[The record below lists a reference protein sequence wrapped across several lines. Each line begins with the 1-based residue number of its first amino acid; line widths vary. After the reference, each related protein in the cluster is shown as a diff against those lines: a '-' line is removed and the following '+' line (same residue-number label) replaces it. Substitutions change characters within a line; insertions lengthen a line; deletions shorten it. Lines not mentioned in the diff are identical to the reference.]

1 MWRKFD
7 INKLHFE
14 SFKNSNIFR
23 KLTGILKWLFFLT
36 LKSFDF
42 CKIIILTCKCYIYNM
57 TKIQNESLLEIPIN
71 SLFFNCPGRL
81 SYLAACCLFPCILN
95 TDAECSLNDIA
106 TTSTHHNAVCNSMAY
121 IKELDKCSVIKL
133 HSVRSWGDYFI
144 IRSNAN

>member
-1 MWRKFD
+1 MTGF
-7 INKLHFE
+7 F
-14 SFKNSNIFR
+14 FK
-23 KLTGILKWLFFLT
+23 T

-57 TKIQNESLLEIPIN
+57 IKIQNESLLEIPIN
-71 SLFFNCPGRL
+71 NLFFNCPGEVVL
-81 SYLAACCLFPCILN
+81 PCCLLLVPLLPCILN

-133 HSVRSWGDYFI
+133 HSVRS
-144 IRSNAN
+144 

>member
-1 MWRKFD
+1 
-7 INKLHFE
+7 
-14 SFKNSNIFR
+14 
-23 KLTGILKWLFFLT
+23 
-36 LKSFDF
+36 
-42 CKIIILTCKCYIYNM
+42 M

-121 IKELDKCSVIKL
+121 IKGVLSLSFILYGVEEIILLLDPMQI
-133 HSVRSWGDYFI
+133 
-144 IRSNAN
+144 NAKSFL